1 MVDVARSLLT
11 NVISGVTNGGS
22 GEIKTN
28 ITDGKLGLPNVRGDR
43 LCKELVGPE
52 WVFDSPAT
60 GCPKRL
66 LFKPICVN
74 CRHNNFSGDQKT
86 CCLTGESGDPKRTC
100 NPSFTDFRFTGEA
113 CKTSWMTQ
121 CTGENI
127 FSDPLCKMW
136 REGNDNGKGKAIIER
151 IVDYCKGKPED
162 ENCLAQRTA
171 MPEAYNQFMDIYCVG
186 DKLDESIC
194 QGWVVTQN
202 GKLDSRILNYCEGKP
217 ATGLC
222 TCINSEVN
230 ALVKT
235 FGSRAQ
241 VHCIDEDCVRSG
253 YKTTGML
260 TDCPSVVDCTV
271 INAVKENTGQI
282 NLSNQ
287 VINQNC
293 SASTTFVGENET
305 TTTVVD
311 EGGRTTSSVPSFDSK
326 PSFEAPPPA
335 FSEQDLSPPLL
346 PTTDFDIDSQFNDN
360 DFSRLLDKPKPK
372 FTDSPGFIILL
383 IFIGLI
389 LLTIVVVIIF
399 LVNRSKISRSKTY

>member
-60 GCPKRL
+60 GCKNRL

-151 IVDYCKGKPED
+151 IVD
-162 ENCLAQRTA
+162 
-171 MPEAYNQFMDIYCVG
+171 
-186 DKLDESIC
+186 
-194 QGWVVTQN
+194 
-202 GKLDSRILNYCEGKP
+202 
-217 ATGLC
+217 
-222 TCINSEVN
+222 
-230 ALVKT
+230 
-235 FGSRAQ
+235 
-241 VHCIDEDCVRSG
+241 
-253 YKTTGML
+253 
-260 TDCPSVVDCTV
+260 
-271 INAVKENTGQI
+271 
-282 NLSNQ
+282 
-287 VINQNC
+287 
-293 SASTTFVGENET
+293 
-305 TTTVVD
+305 
-311 EGGRTTSSVPSFDSK
+311 
-326 PSFEAPPPA
+326 
-335 FSEQDLSPPLL
+335 
-346 PTTDFDIDSQFNDN
+346 
-360 DFSRLLDKPKPK
+360 
-372 FTDSPGFIILL
+372 
-383 IFIGLI
+383 
-389 LLTIVVVIIF
+389 
-399 LVNRSKISRSKTY
+399 